1 MCAQTLPPQLVAAA
15 IREKL
20 HIDDD
25 NDQDILG
32 EYSCSSTRD
41 HSLHI
46 ATQTI
51 HGAHDDYGTV
61 LKHC

>member
-32 EYSCSSTRD
+32 EYNNCSSTRD
-41 HSLHI
+41 RSLL
-46 ATQTI
+46 ATQAI
-51 HGAHDDYGTV
+51 HGAHDAYV

>member
-32 EYSCSSTRD
+32 EYNCSSTRD
-41 HSLHI
+41 RSLHI
-46 ATQTI
+46 ATKNTRC
-51 HGAHDDYGTV
+51 T
-61 LKHC
+61 